1 MVDKIY
7 TKFMKPYFSIIIPSY
22 NRANFIPKAIESV
35 INQTFNDWELILV
48 DDGSTDDTK
57 QIIEA
62 LIKYDKRIK
71 YIYQENAERSV
82 ARNNGI
88 KNALGKFICFLDS
101 DDVYH
106 NSHLQRFKNLID
118 ENNQKAALYFSGVS
132 LNQYDETRCKYNENY
147 QTAQEFVILNTL
159 ATPRACIAK
168 EIFDKHLFDEKIRIG
183 EDRELWARCAAFYPI
198 YFHRFNTCIQIDHDD
213 RSILGKSVYDSYE
226 TLKIIFS
233 QHKIRNK
240 IKRELQS
247 NALFNI
253 SKYELT
259 QNNRLKAISF
269 FTKSLFADLNNKQSK
284 LKVNVLIKL
293 CTVKK
298 ITEISKII

>member
-1 MVDKIY
+1 MI
-7 TKFMKPYFSIIIPSY
+7 S
-22 NRANFIPKAIESV
+22 KAIESV
-35 INQTFNDWELILV
+35 IAQTFKDWELIIV
-48 DDGSTDDTK
+48 DDGSTDHTENIV
-57 QIIEA
+57 QEF
-62 LIKYDKRIK
+62 IKHDQRIK
-71 YIYQENAERSV
+71 YMYQANAERSA

-88 KNALGKFICFLDS
+88 KNALGKYICFLDS

-106 NSHLQRFKNLID
+106 NSHLQRFKDLID

-132 LNQYDETRCKYNENY
+132 LNQYDETSFKYNENH

-183 EDRELWARCAAFYPI
+183 EDGELWARCAVFYPV
-198 YFHRFNTCIQIDHDD
+198 YFHRFNTCIQIDHDN

-226 TLKIIFS
+226 TLKFIFS

-240 IKRELQS
+240 IKRELRS

-253 SKYELT
+253 GKYELS
-259 QNNRLKAISF
+259 QIHRLKAISF
-269 FTKSLFADLNNKQSK
+269 FTKSLFADMKNKQSK
-284 LKVNVLIKL
+284 LKVNVLLKL
-293 CTVKK
+293 VLGKTVKD
-298 ITEISKII
+298 ISKII